1 MSRKLNSFYFL
12 LKKYKMVIYIKYNLE
27 KKEYKFNS
35 FEEIPNYDK
44 VVYLN
49 CSNNQLSNL
58 PKLPKT
64 LTELNCKGNQLSNL
78 PELPKT
84 LTTLWCSY
92 NQFIK
97 KDNYDDYL
105 IDKII
110 YALSGTQDLNIFI
123 DLVLDYLLIK
133 CQDCNLLFIPKERYR
148 IDNEKTVKTGRCS
161 KCLEN

>member
-1 MSRKLNSFYFL
+1 
-12 LKKYKMVIYIKYNLE
+12 MVIKIKYNLE

-44 VVYLN
+44 VVYLYC
-49 CSNNQLSNL
+49 CS
-58 PKLPKT
+58 
-64 LTELNCKGNQLSNL
+64 NQLSNL

-84 LTTLWCSY
+84 LTYPECFR
-92 NQFIK
+92 NKFIK

-123 DLVLDYLLIK
+123 ELLLDYLLIK
-133 CQDCNLLFIPKERYR
+133 CQDCESLFIPLERYR
-148 IDNEKTVKTGRCS
+148 IYKYKTVKTGRCIQ
-161 KCLEN
+161 CLEN